1 MATALSALRIDGF
14 RTSGVRTNGRPGLS
28 QMDLFAG
35 LPERDLSLLD
45 SRLQLVRWP
54 RGAAMP
60 EPLGRPDHLYVVREG
75 RLALF
80 ESTAPGHE
88 IMISLLDSGAIYST
102 LGTAPVANVSALEDS
117 AVSPLSG
124 RAIEGLIARYPRL
137 GRNLAELLSDRVA
150 MLRETVALV
159 SEMRV
164 EDRLRARLHQLAD
177 RFGVATTAG
186 VELRLDLTHAQW
198 ASLVGASREAVTTA
212 FSQLRSSGSVEMN
225 GRTITIPWEVVRAR
239 EEALSLA
246 AAQDF

>member
-102 LGTAPVANVSALEDS
+102 LGTAPVANVSAL
-117 AVSPLSG
+117 
-124 RAIEGLIARYPRL
+124 
-137 GRNLAELLSDRVA
+137 
-150 MLRETVALV
+150 
-159 SEMRV
+159 
-164 EDRLRARLHQLAD
+164 
-177 RFGVATTAG
+177 
-186 VELRLDLTHAQW
+186 
-198 ASLVGASREAVTTA
+198 
-212 FSQLRSSGSVEMN
+212 
-225 GRTITIPWEVVRAR
+225 
-239 EEALSLA
+239 
-246 AAQDF
+246 

>member
-1 MATALSALRIDGF
+1 MATALSELRPDGV
-14 RTSGVRTNGRPGLS
+14 RGSGVSGAGRLGLTR
-28 QMDLFAG
+28 MDLFAG
-35 LPERDLSLLD
+35 LPERDLALLD
-45 SRLQLVRWP
+45 SRLPLVRWP

-60 EPLGRPDHLYVVREG
+60 EPLGRADHLFVVREG

-88 IMISLLDSGAIYST
+88 IMISLLDPGAIYST
-102 LGTAPVANVSALEDS
+102 LGAAPAASTSALEDS

-124 RAIEGLIARYPRL
+124 RAVEGLIARYPRL

-150 MLRETVALV
+150 TLRETVALV

-177 RFGVATTAG
+177 GFGVATRAG
-186 VELRLDLTHAQW
+186 VELRLELTHAQW

-212 FSQLRSSGSVEMN
+212 FSKLRASGAIEMD
-225 GRTITIPWEVVRAR
+225 GRSITIPWDVVKAR
-239 EEALSLA
+239 EEAVSLA
-246 AAQDF
+246 AADAG